1 MKYSVINSLT
11 NIVENVVEWDGET
24 LWSPPPGTYITPGYF
39 IVNGLY
45 DPETNT
51 ATPPPEEP
59 VVVPVPKSI
68 TRRQCAIELRERG
81 QITPREALDMTRNG
95 APPAMVAGMFTQM
108 PGDAGIIAE
117 TDFAAATYMRDNP
130 LLVHLMQANGADE
143 AAIDDFFRAAAAR

>member
-11 NIVENVVEWDGET
+11 NIVENVIEWDGET

-95 APPAMVAGMFTQM
+95 APPAMVSALLSNLPESQS
-108 PGDAGIIAE
+108 ILAE
-117 TDFAAATYMRDNP
+117 TDFAADQYFRDNP
-130 LLVHLMQANGADE
+130 LLNTLMQSAGASSED
-143 AAIDDFFRAAAAR
+143 IDNFFRAAALR